1 MIKTLR
7 NYDGNTIALEVIGG
21 VQLADID
28 TLAEEFNNKLQ
39 QGYTQVN
46 ILITL
51 HQLSVR
57 QTNMLA
63 VLQERVWGIQ
73 QHKKMRHI
81 AIVGRQPKIPKYLVW
96 AKKPLTWANWLQASV
111 YVEAVLIHWLNP
123 SAQEYYFDITE
134 LDKAMAFVAP
144 NEGNCD

>member
-1 MIKTLR
+1 MIKTLSY
-7 NYDGNTIALEVIGG
+7 YDGNTIALEVIGG

-28 TLAEEFNNKLQ
+28 RLAQEFNNKLK

-46 ILITL
+46 LLITL

-57 QTNMLA
+57 QTNILA

-81 AIVGRQPKIPKYLVW
+81 AIVGKQPELPKQLAW
-96 AKKPLTWANWLQASV
+96 AKKPLTWANWLKTSV
-111 YVEAVLIHWLNP
+111 YVESVLIHWLNP
-123 SAQEYYFDITE
+123 SAHEQYFDITE

-144 NEGNCD
+144 NEQL